1 MKAFLCVPGSVLSRR
16 FLVVF
21 ISAMFLGSLSAAAL
35 PEPGT
40 PAPPLQF
47 TQLLQAPPGTKTD
60 WESLR
65 GKVVVLEFWET
76 HCGPCI
82 AEIPH
87 LSKLIAELDPAKFQF
102 IHWQRCC
109 LVWSKGISYD
119 HYCGWTGSNCRGD
132 SPAESYDC
140 RFTGRGG
147 WQGGQV

>member
-1 MKAFLCVPGSVLSRR
+1 MKAFLYVPGSVLSRR

-47 TQLLQAPPGTKTD
+47 TQLLQAPPRTKTD

-102 IHWQRCC
+102 IS
-109 LVWSKGISYD
+109 VD
-119 HYCGWTGSNCRGD
+119 GD
-132 SPAESYDC
+132 SQEIGRASC
-140 RFTGRGG
+140 RER
-147 WQGGQV
+147 V